1 MSGGAERSAATLCPL
16 LQDFICIGPRSAIL
30 RMSELAEKVPK
41 ADLLVGAG
49 EADVARPLIKP
60 KQPLG
65 AKWTF
70 FLVPTAS
77 EEAMLQEGRGHPFS
91 WDGGCRS
98 LSPGQGPGAEAGAG
112 SSGERSALMQQ
123 GETSGVQ
130 RKAGLKH
137 ALFTADPPPGPR
149 QPQKSPGFG
158 FCIVHVLPGPQ
169 PSSITRALNWYKVY

>member
-1 MSGGAERSAATLCPL
+1 MQPPCAQAAAGLHLRWASVCHPSDVRVGSESAEGRSAFVGAE
-16 LQDFICIGPRSAIL
+16 
-30 RMSELAEKVPK
+30 
-41 ADLLVGAG
+41 
-49 EADVARPLIKP
+49 EADVARPLVKP

-77 EEAMLQEGRGHPFS
+77 EEARLQEGRGHPFS
-91 WDGGCRS
+91 WDRGCRS
-98 LSPGQGPGAEAGAG
+98 LSPGQDPGAGAGAG
-112 SSGERSALMQQ
+112 SPGERPALTQQ

-130 RKAGLKH
+130 RKAGLKQ
-137 ALFTADPPPGPR
+137 AIFTTDPPAPPPPR

-158 FCIVHVLPGPQ
+158 LCSVRVLPGPQ